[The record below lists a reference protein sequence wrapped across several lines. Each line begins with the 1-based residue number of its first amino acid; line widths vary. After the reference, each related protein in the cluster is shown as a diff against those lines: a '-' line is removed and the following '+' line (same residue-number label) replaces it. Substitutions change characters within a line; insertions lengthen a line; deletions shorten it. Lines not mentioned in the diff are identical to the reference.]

1 MSDPQ
6 ATQLM
11 LETLIVIRAKVDDI
25 HSAILGE
32 DDDEEAPE
40 EDA

>member
-1 MSDPQ
+1 VSDPE

-32 DDDEEAPE
+32 ENDEEETE
-40 EDA
+40 EDS